1 MLNQIFNPDNAV
13 FRALAKAVDLVVL
26 SALWLL
32 CSLPIVTLGASTAAL
47 YYTVVKCV
55 RRGKEGTYRSFFSSF
70 RENFRPAL
78 PLSLLTALL
87 WFLLDWG
94 YRIIL
99 TLANTQG
106 GVLVGAYMAYLIA
119 LVLPIGVLCWLFPL
133 LSRFAMGPWGL
144 LAAAFRLAVGHLPT
158 TVLLALLF
166 TVTVNFCRVY
176 WFYLLPLLLA
186 PSLLA
191 LINSLFLEKF
201 LRPSPRHPPRR
212 RGKTRKN
219 LGITGEWYFHR
230 EIMDI
235 KMK

>member
-1 MLNQIFNPDNAV
+1 MVSQRTTERRGGLGLLNQIFNPDNAV

-55 RRGKEGTYRSFFSSF
+55 RRGEEGTYQSFFSSF

-133 LSRFAMGPWGL
+133 LSRFTMGPWAL
-144 LAAAFRLAVGHLPT
+144 LAAAFRLAVSHLPT

-166 TVTVNFCRVY
+166 TVTVNFCRVN
-176 WFYLLPLLLA
+176 WVYLLPLFLA
-186 PSLLA
+186 PSLLT
-191 LINSLFLEKF
+191 LVESLFLEKIF
-201 LRPSPRHPPRR
+201 KAITPQSPEAE
-212 RGKTRKN
+212 
-219 LGITGEWYFHR
+219 GEDDEKPWYYR
-230 EIMDI
+230 
-235 KMK
+235 